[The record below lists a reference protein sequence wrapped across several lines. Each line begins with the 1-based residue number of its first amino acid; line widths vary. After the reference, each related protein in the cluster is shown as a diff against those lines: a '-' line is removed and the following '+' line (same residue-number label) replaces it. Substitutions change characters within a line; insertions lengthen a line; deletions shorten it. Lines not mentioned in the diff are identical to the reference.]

1 MGRKGCTLREGGS
14 GRCETPAAILV
25 AAPDAIIIIAAVIF
39 DDDEEEEEE
48 GGPPAVEPNLGPPLE
63 SLHLPAL
70 TWSYLAE
77 I

>member
-39 DDDEEEEEE
+39 DDDEEE

>member
-1 MGRKGCTLREGGS
+1 MREGGS

-39 DDDEEEEEE
+39 EDDEEEEE